1 LVVLIVSALA
11 ALVLVGFC
19 VDLIS
24 NFGKI
29 HGGVTMQ
36 GVDVGGLTRADAA
49 TRLEEEL
56 GATIEAA
63 PVNLYA
69 NEQLA
74 AAQMTEGI
82 VELDHASTS
91 YQTDAAGEEADG
103 EGGQAWRVTAAT
115 VGASVDGAALAETAY
130 AVGRGGDFF
139 AGRLRATVFG
149 VKLGATLAFE
159 PSQLAGL
166 EDLLGEALGWAETN
180 ADIRFDDGNFVVAES
195 SEGQGVDHAAFVEV
209 LSQAFLAAPSASTE
223 PATGAEN
230 ADAADADAADADA
243 DAENAATT
251 DAAVTDA
258 AATAPPPSADSATTT
273 SQPSRSGVVPLASIP
288 VAISD
293 AEAAE
298 VAALAQQAIAE
309 PVTLVYRDEDPWTL
323 DSYSLG
329 TWIGTSIEG
338 TGDDARLV
346 CHVAADRVAEGLR
359 DIIGDRDPGIR
370 PEDARFEVVNDRVTV
385 VGGVS
390 GTGVDYAKVASDL
403 DDILFPSDGPSDA
416 PSSSPARERQIVLT
430 VTTLEP
436 AFSTAQAKDLHITDK
451 IASYTTE
458 YTVASSAKVT
468 NIHLASDLIN
478 NTLIAPGGIWS
489 FNDTAGECNA
499 QRGFQEATSI
509 VLGEYVDEIGG
520 GICQVATTVYNAV
533 FDSGLP
539 IVERVN
545 HGFYLIAYP
554 AGRDATVSWK
564 WPDLK
569 FENDTDSWMLLTMS
583 YTDSSVTCTLWGTDP
598 NYRVESE
605 STGATDR
612 TDFETKKVDNP
623 EMSKGEEKIKQEGVR
638 GRTIVVTR
646 YVYNSAGELLRKT
659 AFKSVY
665 APETEI
671 IEVGTKEEAKPAE
684 DAEKKP
690 PSG

>member
-1 LVVLIVSALA
+1 
-11 ALVLVGFC
+11 
-19 VDLIS
+19 
-24 NFGKI
+24 
-29 HGGVTMQ
+29 MQ

-49 TRLEEEL
+49 ARLEEEL

-69 NEQLA
+69 NEHLA
-74 AAQMTEGI
+74 AAQATEGI

-91 YQTDAAGEEADG
+91 YQTDVAGEEADG
-103 EGGQAWRVTAAT
+103 EGGQAWRITAAT

-130 AVGRGGDFF
+130 AVGRGGDFL

-149 VKLGATLAFE
+149 VKLGAALVFE

-166 EDLLGEALGWAETN
+166 ENLLGEALGWAEVN
-180 ADIRFDDGNFVVAES
+180 ADIRFEDGNFIVAES

-209 LSQAFLAAPSASTE
+209 LSQAFLTAPPMPTGS
-223 PATGAEN
+223 ATGVADG
-230 ADAADADAADADA
+230 ADAE
-243 DAENAATT
+243 AENAATA
-251 DAAVTDA
+251 DATS
-258 AATAPPPSADSATTT
+258 TAPSPSAASLTT
-273 SQPSRSGVVPLASIP
+273 SNTGQSLRLGVVPLAPIP

-293 AEAAE
+293 AEAAR
-298 VAALAQQAIAE
+298 VATLAQQAIAE
-309 PVTLVYRDEDPWTL
+309 SVALVYRDEDPWTL

-338 TGDDARLV
+338 VGDEARLA
-346 CHVAADRVAEGLR
+346 CHVAADRLAEGLR

-370 PEDARFEVVNDRVTV
+370 PEDARFEVVDGRVTV
-385 VGGVS
+385 VGGTS

-403 DDILFPSDGPSDA
+403 DDILFPSDSSSSSPSD
-416 PSSSPARERQIVLT
+416 SPARERQIVLT

-458 YTVASSAKVT
+458 YTTASKAKVT

-478 NTLIAPGGIWS
+478 NTLIAPGGVWS

-545 HGFYLIAYP
+545 HGFYLVAYP

-598 NYRVESE
+598 KYRVESE

-612 TDFETKKVDNP
+612 TDFETKKIDNP
-623 EMSKGEEKIKQEGVR
+623 EMPKGEERIKQEGVR

-646 YVYNSAGELLRKT
+646 YVYNRAGELLRKT

-665 APETEI
+665 APETEV
-671 IEVGTKEEAKPAE
+671 IEVGTKEEAKPVE

-690 PSG
+690 PGG